1 MMCKYYKKHEYAI
14 TRSTKAYYKKHESLL
29 QKARKL
35 VAALLQEARKAITE
49 IFSVILLSL

>member
-1 MMCKYYKKHEYAI
+1 MLLQEARKPI
-14 TRSTKAYYKKHESLL
+14 TRSTKAYYKKHERLL

-35 VAALLQEARKAITE
+35 VAALLQKARKAITE